1 MCEQLKKDVL
11 CLSQTHS
18 QQNPH
23 LWLQHLHAGRDP
35 SGRVSQEGWS
45 KRQAQDIWHEAQEL
59 HFHSGDGGEW
69 WVQKVTLQG
78 PTLPGQA
85 NVGPRCNHS
94 FTMECLKLGCWGW
107 RQGCFTCQARDGLVE
122 IQVSKH
128 WKERAKQSLFVLE
141 TSRIALYPTMYH
153 FYSFLVSSAW
163 AFSGLH
169 INLKIYQAEM
179 GGIGCALIHFRSKLP
194 TVLQVWI

>member
-23 LWLQHLHAGRDP
+23 LSSQHLHAGRDP

-45 KRQAQDIWHEAQEL
+45 KHQAQDIWHQAQEP

-69 WVQKVTLQG
+69 WVQQVTLQG

-94 FTMECLKLGCWGW
+94 FTMGMLEAGMLRLKTGMFHLPSAGW
-107 RQGCFTCQARDGLVE
+107 AGWDPSVE
-122 IQVSKH
+122 ALEVKSK
-128 WKERAKQSLFVLE
+128 AVFVCAWNLPNC
-141 TSRIALYPTMYH
+141 ALSNH
-153 FYSFLVSSAW
+153 VSFLVSSAW

-179 GGIGCALIHFRSKLP
+179 GGIGWFPSISDPSFQP
-194 TVLQVWI
+194 FLQVWI